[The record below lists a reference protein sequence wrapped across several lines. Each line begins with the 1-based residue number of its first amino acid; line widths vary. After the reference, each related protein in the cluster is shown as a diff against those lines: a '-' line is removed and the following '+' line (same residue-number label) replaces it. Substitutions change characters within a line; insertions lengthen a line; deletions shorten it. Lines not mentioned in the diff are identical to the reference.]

1 MIGVLAAFALR
12 EAVRRRVFA
21 VVAVLTVAF
30 LAFYALGVW
39 QAFKIA
45 GNLGGGFAGVD
56 PEVVTGSTMFG
67 LSMFGTLFLG
77 TVLAVF
83 LTLGAVRGDAERGLL
98 QPLVVRP
105 VTRAELLGSRLLA
118 AGAVSGAYTIA
129 VYLGA
134 MLITGAIG
142 GWWPDRPLTPA
153 LALGLG
159 VVIVA
164 ALSLAG
170 SVFLAQIANGIAIF
184 MVFGAGLTAGLLRQ
198 VGRALN
204 SHTLTTVG
212 DISCWL
218 LPFEALYQAGL
229 SALTADTVG
238 FTRFAIQLGP
248 LGGAAP
254 ASVALW
260 LFALAYLAVV
270 AAIALRAFEKRDL

>member
-1 MIGVLAAFALR
+1 MVVLARFALR
-12 EAVRRRVFA
+12 EALRRRVFA

-30 LAFYALGVW
+30 LVLYALGVW
-39 QAFKIA
+39 QAFKIVDDF
-45 GNLGGGFAGVD
+45 GSGFNGVD
-56 PEVVTGSTMFG
+56 AGVVTGSTMFG

-77 TVLAVF
+77 VVLAVF

-105 VTRAELLGSRLLA
+105 VSRGELLGSRLLA
-118 AGAVSGAYTIA
+118 AGTVSGAYTVF
-129 VYLGA
+129 VYLA
-134 MLITGAIG
+134 CMVITGAIG

-159 VVIVA
+159 VVVVA

-198 VGRALN
+198 VGHALN
-204 SHTLTTVG
+204 SHTLTQVG
-212 DISCWL
+212 DIACWL

-229 SALTADTVG
+229 GALTADTVG

-248 LGGAAP
+248 LGGAAQ
-254 ASVALW
+254 SSIWLW
-260 LFALAYLAVV
+260 LFTFAYLAAVV
-270 AAIALRAFEKRDL
+270 AVARVAFERRDL